1 MYNEIPLTHDKT
13 RYTLSLMPYRKF
25 PPDKGNFYHIYNRSV
40 GQQTIFTCY
49 RDYERALETLNFYS
63 FDKPGI
69 RFSHFYRLNPKEKD
83 NFLNKLEREHTR
95 IMDIIAFC
103 FMPTHIHFAFKEI
116 RDDGIT
122 TFMRKFQDSYAKY
135 FNTKYER
142 VGALFQSMFK
152 AERVLD
158 DKNLVYVVNYIHFNP
173 LKAGIVKTLK
183 DLENYQGCSWTD
195 YIGRRKL
202 NFLNKSHILK
212 QFKNRNDFATSS
224 YSPNYNI

>member
-1 MYNEIPLTHDKT
+1 
-13 RYTLSLMPYRKF
+13 
-25 PPDKGNFYHIYNRSV
+25 
-40 GQQTIFTCY
+40 
-49 RDYERALETLNFYS
+49 
-63 FDKPGI
+63 
-69 RFSHFYRLNPKEKD
+69 
-83 NFLNKLEREHTR
+83 
-95 IMDIIAFC
+95 
-103 FMPTHIHFAFKEI
+103 
-116 RDDGIT
+116 
-122 TFMRKFQDSYAKY
+122 MRKFQDSYAKY

-158 DKNLVYVVNYIHFNP
+158 DKSLVYVVNYIHLNP